1 MREHDP
7 GEAGRKRMNKK
18 KLPKAVLRTA
28 DEMRS
33 TAAERPQETSHPV
46 DLNEKPA
53 APIASQRSTAD
64 NVIELVPKTEPAPAD
79 TIIVSQ
85 AHDAA
90 AALRRRKAVAIVERY
105 ANWSAVG
112 GVIPVPLVNAA
123 AITTLMVRMIKSL
136 STLYGV
142 PFEHNRTRAA
152 VIGVMG
158 GVLPT
163 GLATIATSTLTYFI
177 PGYGILS
184 LAVSSVTSSAYAR
197 SIGQLYIEHFEIGAT
212 EIDFKK
218 IVLR

>member
-1 MREHDP
+1 MREHDS
-7 GEAGRKRMNKK
+7 GEAGGKRMNKK

-28 DEMRS
+28 EDMRGA
-33 TAAERPQETSHPV
+33 TDRTETTPHPV
-46 DLNEKPA
+46 DLNER
-53 APIASQRSTAD
+53 PITSSANQRPVAD
-64 NVIELVPKTEPAPAD
+64 NVIELMPKAEPPVAD
-79 TIIVSQ
+79 TIVVSE

-112 GVIPVPLVNAA
+112 GIIPVPLANAA
-123 AITTLMVRMIKSL
+123 AITALMMRMIKQL
-136 STLYGV
+136 STLYDV
-142 PFEHNRTRAA
+142 PFEQTRTRAA
-152 VIGVMG
+152 VVGLMG

-163 GLATIATSTLTYFI
+163 GLATIAASTLTYFV
-177 PGYGILS
+177 PGYGMLS

-212 EIDFKK
+212 QIDFHK

>member
-1 MREHDP
+1 
-7 GEAGRKRMNKK
+7 MNKK

-28 DEMRS
+28 EDMRGTADRAEDTPHPAEFKE
-33 TAAERPQETSHPV
+33 TAAAPSTSSRP
-46 DLNEKPA
+46 
-53 APIASQRSTAD
+53 TAD
-64 NVIELVPKTEPAPAD
+64 NVIELVPKTDSPPAD
-79 TIIVSQ
+79 TIVVSQ

-112 GVIPVPLVNAA
+112 GVIPVPFANAA
-123 AITTLMVRMIKSL
+123 AITALMVRMIKTL
-136 STLYGV
+136 STLYDV
-142 PFEHNRTRAA
+142 PFEQNRSRAA
-152 VIGVMG
+152 VIGLLG

-163 GLATIATSTLTYFI
+163 GLATIAASTLTYFV
-177 PGYGILS
+177 PGYGMFS

-212 EIDFKK
+212 QIDFHK

>member
-1 MREHDP
+1 
-7 GEAGRKRMNKK
+7 MNKK

-28 DEMRS
+28 DEMRG
-33 TAAERPQETSHPV
+33 TAAERPQETSQPV
-46 DLNEKPA
+46 DFNETTPPPSGNLRPA
-53 APIASQRSTAD
+53 AD
-64 NVIELVPKTEPAPAD
+64 NVIELVPKTEPASPPVD
-79 TIIVSQ
+79 TIVVSQ

-112 GVIPVPLVNAA
+112 GVIPVPIANAA
-123 AITTLMVRMIKSL
+123 AITGLMVRMIKSL
-136 STLYGV
+136 STLYDV

-163 GLATIATSTLTYFI
+163 GLGTIAASTLTYFV
-177 PGYGILS
+177 PGYGMLS

-212 EIDFKK
+212 QIDFKK

>member
-1 MREHDP
+1 
-7 GEAGRKRMNKK
+7 MNKK

-28 DEMRS
+28 DEMRG
-33 TAAERPQETSHPV
+33 TAADRPQDTSHPA
-46 DLNEKPA
+46 DLNEKPV
-53 APIASQRSTAD
+53 ASSANQRSTAD

-112 GVIPVPLVNAA
+112 GVIPVPIANAA
-123 AITTLMVRMIKSL
+123 AITALMVRMIKSL
-136 STLYGV
+136 STLYDV
-142 PFEHNRTRAA
+142 PFEQNRTRAA
-152 VIGVMG
+152 VVGVMG

-177 PGYGILS
+177 PGYGMLS

-197 SIGQLYIEHFEIGAT
+197 SIGQLYIEHVEVGAT
-212 EIDFKK
+212 QIDFKK